1 MLTIISPSLAEG
13 KERKAGG
20 AVVGCSSP
28 GTVPTDAATLWFP
41 SCHFTGVAGEA
52 VPAARAATSLGH
64 GGNGV
69 FEQAGPIPKA
79 AISQGSVPWFS
90 SYGKMR

>member
-1 MLTIISPSLAEG
+1 MLAIISPSLAEG

-64 GGNGV
+64 GGDRECLNG
-69 FEQAGPIPKA
+69 QDQSQRLLYPKD
-79 AISQGSVPWFS
+79 QFPGSVLMV
-90 SYGKMR
+90 K